1 MNFIMV
7 YLSRMTTLKR
17 VRVLW
22 TGTGTVGEGLST
34 FYFDSVATGFVAD
47 LSTFFNAIKAAVPN
61 DVTWTCD
68 SSGDT
73 IDSDNGALNGTWTD
87 GSPFS
92 IVGGSTGN
100 WAAGVGYRFR
110 WLTGGIHLGRRVV
123 GSTFI
128 CPIDGSLFD
137 ATGTIDNTTRTTALT
152 AAAALLA
159 AQTPDWKIWSRPND
173 VGASAVSAVTGVS
186 LPDKVSWLRSR
197 RT

>member
-1 MNFIMV
+1 
-7 YLSRMTTLKR
+7 MTTLKR
-17 VRVLW
+17 VKVTW
-22 TGTGTVGEGLST
+22 DGTGTTGQGLSI

-47 LSTFFNAIKAAVPN
+47 LSTFFNAIKSFVPN
-61 DVTWTCD
+61 DVTWNC
-68 SSGDT
+68 SNSGDT
-73 IDSDNGALNGTWTD
+73 IDSGTGALNGTWTD

-100 WAAGVGYRFR
+100 WAAGVGFRFR

-128 CPIDGSLFD
+128 CPIDNILFD
-137 ATGTIDNTTRTTALT
+137 ATGTIDNTTRSTCLT
-152 AAAALLA
+152 AASALLA
-159 AQTPDWKIWSRPND
+159 GTTPDWKIWSRPNS
-173 VGASAVSAVTGVS
+173 VGANATSAVTGVE